1 MPEHDKV
8 LWTLDNETQPGTFER
23 LCVDLLGREGYR
35 HINPIGG
42 SKDQGKDAEIRYWTG
57 SGDGCSAIIFQF
69 SLMDDWE
76 RKLKKDAKKIAKNC
90 PETLAMVFVT
100 SQKVS
105 GSKQNKLRNAFNSS
119 FDWELTIYSREWLR
133 HRLTE
138 YHQDLTKK
146 YLGLDL
152 PPTVCH
158 ATTLIELSG
167 FDEDSAK
174 EIFQET
180 SRDLVRSS
188 ILERT
193 RKEPFVVANW
203 YNLARIEYLLR
214 NYDAALEAVNKALAL
229 KAPDS
234 VLNFNIVLWKGAILA
249 EKGVQTRSLPLLVQ
263 AKEIFL
269 MATQKLKRAV
279 DHYNLANVLCALG
292 ELKEARNHYLQ
303 CVKLKPD
310 YAEAWKNF
318 GSLFI
323 QKRKLGWGMECFEKA
338 LKYKPNLVEAYLSKG
353 TALLHFYKQPAE
365 AIICFETAYKIDSE
379 IDRKWKYIRYW
390 YSKALTTA
398 GRDVEALRQTEIE
411 LLIRP
416 DDLYLLNQKASVLS
430 KLRKQSQA
438 YEEQALEFLKFRAHT
453 IPKDYPGLAEL
464 IEIYTQQGKPDDAWP
479 LIDTNIACGP
489 FVLHQI
495 AEKAEI
501 PIADFQIGFRYS
513 RLYQMFRQRFSVED
527 HCITF
532 QGYGLSPSNK
542 LLAGLNQSLIAPFGV
557 AAQKLNKLSDNK
569 SADDL
574 QAIWSTSLNAISLL
588 FPVFGSFWLA
598 KNKPSERDE
607 QIKLASMG
615 ILYLFDVVVAEAARH
630 FGFLA
635 GHRGFS
641 REQIEQSQKQD
652 WKGLRI
658 EVGVRLFERVA
669 LDWQMIKPK

>member
-42 SKDQGKDAEIRYWTG
+42 SKDQGKDAEIRCWKG

-76 RKLKKDAKKIAKNC
+76 PKLKNDAKKIAKNC

-105 GSKQNKLRNAFNSS
+105 GSKQNQLRKAFNSLYG
-119 FDWELTIYSREWLR
+119 WELTIYSREWLR

-138 YHQDLTKK
+138 YHQDLAKK

-152 PPTVCH
+152 PATVCH
-158 ATTLIELSG
+158 AVTLIELAG

-174 EIFQET
+174 ELFQET

-188 ILERT
+188 ILEST
-193 RKEPFVVANW
+193 RKEPFVVTNW
-203 YNLARIEYLLR
+203 YNLARIEFLLR

-234 VLNFNIVLWKGAILA
+234 LLNLNIVLWKGAILA
-249 EKGVQTRSLPLLVQ
+249 EKGTQIRSLPLLVQ

-269 MATQKLKRAV
+269 MTTQKLKRAV
-279 DHYNLANVLCALG
+279 DHYNLANVLSALG
-292 ELKEARNHYLQ
+292 EINEAGEQYLR

-310 YAEAWKNF
+310 FAQAWKNF

-323 QKRKLGWGMECFEKA
+323 QRRKYEWGIECFEKA
-338 LKYKPNLVEAYLSKG
+338 LKFNPNLVEAQLSKA
-353 TALLHFYKQPAE
+353 TALLLFYKKPTE
-365 AIICFETAYKIDSE
+365 AISCFEAAYKIDSE
-379 IDRKWKYIRYW
+379 IDRKWKYVRYW
-390 YSKALTTA
+390 HSKALLAA
-398 GRDVEALRQTEIE
+398 GRNVEALSEIEIE
-411 LLIRP
+411 LLLRP
-416 DDLYLLNQKASVLS
+416 GDLYLLNQKASVLS

-438 YEEQALEFLKFRAHT
+438 YEEQALEFLKFRTRA

-464 IEIYTQQGKPDDAWP
+464 IEIYTQRGKPNEAWP
-479 LIDTNIACGP
+479 LIDANIACGP

-495 AEKAEI
+495 AEKAGT
-501 PIADFQIGFRYS
+501 PIADFQFGFRYA

-532 QGYGLSPSNK
+532 QGYGLFPHNK
-542 LLAGLNQSLIAPFGV
+542 LLVGLDQSLIAPFGV
-557 AAQKLNKLSDNK
+557 AAQKIKEFSEK
-569 SADDL
+569 SSPDDL
-574 QAIWSTSLNAISLL
+574 QAIWLTSLNAISLL
-588 FPVFGSFWLA
+588 FPVFGSLWLA
-598 KNKPSERDE
+598 KEKPAERDE
-607 QIKLASMG
+607 QIRLASMG
-615 ILYLFDVVVAEAARH
+615 IFYLFDIVVAEAARH

-635 GHRGFS
+635 GHRGIP
-641 REQIEQSQKQD
+641 REQIQQAQEQD
-652 WKGLRI
+652 WKGLRA
-658 EVGVRLFERVA
+658 EVGVRLFEQVA
-669 LDWQMIKPK
+669 LDWQMVKPK